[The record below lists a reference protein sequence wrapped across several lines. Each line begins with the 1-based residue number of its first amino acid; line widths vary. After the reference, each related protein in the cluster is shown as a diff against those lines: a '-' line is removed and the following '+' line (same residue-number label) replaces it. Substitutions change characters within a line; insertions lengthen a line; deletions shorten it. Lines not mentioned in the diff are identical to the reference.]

1 MTTHSLLDLLFFDP
15 KKEGRP
21 ESPRAQIYVKTYS
34 CDEKE
39 RVCVGPICVSL
50 SEIEA
55 QCNRLTKEIE
65 SIRNK
70 ARRKFKTK

>member
-1 MTTHSLLDLLFFDP
+1 MTTYSLLDLLFFDP

-34 CDEKE
+34 RDEKE

-65 SIRNK
+65 SIRKK

>member
-1 MTTHSLLDLLFFDP
+1 MMTYSFDLLFFDP

-21 ESPRAQIYVKTYS
+21 GSPRAQIYAKTYS
-34 CDEKE
+34 RDEKG
-39 RVCVGPICVSL
+39 RVYIGPICVGL

-65 SIRNK
+65 SIRKK
-70 ARRKFKTK
+70 ARGKFKTK

>member
-1 MTTHSLLDLLFFDP
+1 MTTYSLLDLLLFDP

-34 CDEKE
+34 RDKKE

-50 SEIEA
+50 SEVEA

-65 SIRNK
+65 SIRKK